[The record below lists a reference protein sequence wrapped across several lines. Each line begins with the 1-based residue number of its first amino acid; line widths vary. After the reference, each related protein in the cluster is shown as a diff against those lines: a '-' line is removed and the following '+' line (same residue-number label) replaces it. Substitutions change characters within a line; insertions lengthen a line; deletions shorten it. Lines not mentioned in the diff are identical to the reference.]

1 MASSVFQ
8 EEWEI
13 CAEALEYLRNQWETH
28 NNRKVLLSR
37 KEIYEVNMKM
47 VDMKYCLDSAKTFE
61 DIAEFR
67 KKHIELNHVILTCAV
82 KMGFT
87 IKNRNTL
94 GT

>member
-8 EEWEI
+8 EEWEM
-13 CAEALEYLRNQWETH
+13 CAEALEYLRNQWEDH
-28 NNRKVLLSR
+28 NERKIFLSR

-47 VDMKYCLDSAKTFE
+47 VELKYCLDSAKTFD
-61 DIAEFR
+61 DISEFR
-67 KKHIELNHVILTCAV
+67 RKHVELNHVIVSAAV

-87 IKNRNTL
+87 IQSRNVH